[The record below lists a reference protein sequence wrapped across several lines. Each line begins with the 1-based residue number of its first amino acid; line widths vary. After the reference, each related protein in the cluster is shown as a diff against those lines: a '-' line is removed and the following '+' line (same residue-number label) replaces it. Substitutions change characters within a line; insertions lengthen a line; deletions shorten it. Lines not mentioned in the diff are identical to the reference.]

1 MKLTWLTVLAAT
13 TLALTGCG
21 QDKEQAGEEGKGA
34 PAAVVWKAQS
44 LWQAGTLP
52 HRIFEEFAQRVTER
66 SAGRLTIEA
75 LPVGTVVSST
85 ESLDAVG
92 AGILQAQ
99 QSGPA
104 YFTGKDAAFALISDP
119 QGGFETPE
127 QMRQWMRE
135 GGGLA
140 LARELYA
147 RYNVFF
153 VGGVWYGQESL
164 VSKKPIRKL
173 SDFKGVK
180 IRAPQGIGQD
190 IFQILGAAPVN
201 LPGSEVYTALERG
214 VIDASDWG
222 TLSMNQDL
230 GYHKLAP
237 YPSYPGF
244 HSMPMADFA
253 VNMDAWNALPD
264 DLKAL
269 VEEEVGNFATE
280 MVERNRAADEQ
291 VLANE
296 KEEGFEAIDL
306 PRQERRKF
314 REIARGVWKEYAAR
328 SPMAQR
334 VYDSQ
339 VAYLK
344 KLNLLD

>member
-1 MKLTWLTVLAAT
+1 MRITWVALLAAATLVLA
-13 TLALTGCG
+13 GCG
-21 QDKEQAGEEGKGA
+21 QDDGQDANA
-34 PAAVVWKAQS
+34 DIVWKAQS

-52 HRIFEEFAQRVTER
+52 HQIFEEFAQRVTER
-66 SAGRLTIEA
+66 SDGKLTIEPLA
-75 LPVGTVVSST
+75 VGAVVSST
-85 ESLDAVG
+85 ESLDAVS
-92 AGILQAQ
+92 AGILQAHH
-99 QSGPA
+99 SGPA
-104 YFTGKDAAFALISDP
+104 YFTGKDAAFALLSDP

-127 QMRQWMRE
+127 QMRQWMDN
-135 GGGLA
+135 GGGLD

-147 RYNVFF
+147 GYNVFF
-153 VGGVWYGQESL
+153 VGGVWYGAESL

-173 SDFKGVK
+173 ADFKGVK
-180 IRAPQGIGQD
+180 LRAPQGIGQD

-214 VIDASDWG
+214 VVDASDWG

-237 YPSYPGF
+237 YPIYPGY

-253 VNMDAWNALPD
+253 VNINVWNALPD

-269 VEEEVGNFATE
+269 VEEEVGIFATE
-280 MVERNRAADEQ
+280 MIKRNRAADEAI
-291 VLANE
+291 VAKADEL
-296 KEEGFEAIDL
+296 GFEVVDL
-306 PRQERRKF
+306 PAAERRKF
-314 REIARGVWKEYAAR
+314 REIAQGVWQEYAAR

-334 VYDSQ
+334 IYESQ

-344 KLNLLD
+344 QLGLLD

>member
-1 MKLTWLTVLAAT
+1 MRITWVALLAAATLVLA
-13 TLALTGCG
+13 GCG
-21 QDKEQAGEEGKGA
+21 QDDGQDANA
-34 PAAVVWKAQS
+34 DIVWKAQS

-52 HRIFEEFAQRVTER
+52 HQIFEEFAQRVTER
-66 SAGRLTIEA
+66 SDGKLTIEPLA
-75 LPVGTVVSST
+75 VGAVVSST
-85 ESLDAVG
+85 ESLDAVS
-92 AGILQAQ
+92 AGILQAHH
-99 QSGPA
+99 SGPA
-104 YFTGKDAAFALISDP
+104 YFTGKDAAFALLSDP

-127 QMRQWMRE
+127 QMRQWME
-135 GGGLA
+135 NGGGLD

-147 RYNVFF
+147 GYNVFF
-153 VGGVWYGQESL
+153 VGGVWYGAESL

-173 SDFKGVK
+173 ADFKGVK
-180 IRAPQGIGQD
+180 LRAPQGIGQD

-214 VIDASDWG
+214 VVDASDWG

-237 YPSYPGF
+237 YPIYPGY

-253 VNMDAWNALPD
+253 VNINVWNALPD

-269 VEEEVGNFATE
+269 VEEEVGIFATE
-280 MVERNRAADEQ
+280 MIKRNRAADEAI
-291 VLANE
+291 VAKADEL
-296 KEEGFEAIDL
+296 GFEVVDL
-306 PRQERRKF
+306 PTAERRKF
-314 REIARGVWKEYAAR
+314 REIAQGVWQEYAAR

-334 VYDSQ
+334 IYESQ

-344 KLNLLD
+344 QLGLLD

>member
-1 MKLTWLTVLAAT
+1 MRSAWAALLAAT
-13 TLALTGCG
+13 MLVLAGCG
-21 QDKEQAGEEGKGA
+21 QDDGEDADGKI
-34 PAAVVWKAQS
+34 VWKAQS

-52 HRIFEEFAQRVTER
+52 HQVFEEFAQRVTER
-66 SAGRLTIEA
+66 SEGRLTIEPLA
-75 LPVGTVVSST
+75 LGAVVSST
-85 ESLDAVG
+85 ESLDAVS
-92 AGILQAQ
+92 AGILQAHH
-99 QSGPA
+99 SGPA
-104 YFTGKDAAFALISDP
+104 YFTGKDAAFALLSDP

-127 QMRQWMRE
+127 QMRQWLDN
-135 GGGLA
+135 GGGLQ
-140 LARELYA
+140 LARELYG

-153 VGGVWYGQESL
+153 VGGVWYGAESL

-173 SDFKGVK
+173 TDFKGVK

-214 VIDASDWG
+214 VVDASDWG

-237 YPSYPGF
+237 YPIYPGY

-253 VNMDAWNALPD
+253 VNMNAWNALPD

-269 VEEEVGNFATE
+269 VIEEVGIFTTE
-280 MVERNRAADEQ
+280 MIERNRAADESIVAQ
-291 VLANE
+291 ADEL
-296 KEEGFEAIDL
+296 GFEAIDL
-306 PRQERRKF
+306 PAEERRKF
-314 REIARGVWKEYAAR
+314 RQIAQGVWKEYAAR

-334 VYDSQ
+334 IYDSQ

-344 KLNLLD
+344 QLGLLD

>member
-1 MKLTWLTVLAAT
+1 MRITWVALLAAATLVLA
-13 TLALTGCG
+13 GCG
-21 QDKEQAGEEGKGA
+21 QDDGQDANA
-34 PAAVVWKAQS
+34 DIVWKAQS

-52 HRIFEEFAQRVTER
+52 HQIFEEFAQRVSER
-66 SAGRLTIEA
+66 SNGKLTIEPLA
-75 LPVGTVVSST
+75 VGAVVSST
-85 ESLDAVG
+85 ESLDAVS
-92 AGILQAQ
+92 AGILQAHH
-99 QSGPA
+99 SGPA
-104 YFTGKDAAFALISDP
+104 YFTGKDAAFALLSDP

-127 QMRQWMRE
+127 QMRQWME
-135 GGGLA
+135 NGGGLD

-147 RYNVFF
+147 GYNVFF
-153 VGGVWYGQESL
+153 VGGVWYGAESL

-173 SDFKGVK
+173 ADFKGVK
-180 IRAPQGIGQD
+180 LRAPQGIGQD

-214 VIDASDWG
+214 VVDASDWG

-237 YPSYPGF
+237 YPIYPGY

-253 VNMDAWNALPD
+253 VNINVWNALPD

-269 VEEEVGNFATE
+269 VEEEVGIFATE
-280 MVERNRAADEQ
+280 MIKRNRAADEAI
-291 VLANE
+291 VAKADEL
-296 KEEGFEAIDL
+296 GFEVVDL
-306 PRQERRKF
+306 PTAERRKF
-314 REIARGVWKEYAAR
+314 REIAQGVWQEYAAR

-334 VYDSQ
+334 IYESQ

-344 KLNLLD
+344 QLGLLD

>member
-1 MKLTWLTVLAAT
+1 MKWAWAMLLSAAM
-13 TLALTGCG
+13 LMLSGCG
-21 QDKEQAGEEGKGA
+21 EQDQQEGTGGSND
-34 PAAVVWKAQS
+34 VIEWKAQS

-52 HRIFEEFAQRVTER
+52 HKIFEEFAQRVGER
-66 SAGRLTIEA
+66 SGGRLTIEA
-75 LPVGTVVSST
+75 LALNSIVSST

-92 AGILQAQ
+92 AGILHAQ
-99 QSGPA
+99 HSGPA
-104 YFTGKDAAFALISDP
+104 YFTGKDAAFALLSDP
-119 QGGFETPE
+119 QGGFETPA
-127 QMRQWMRE
+127 QMRQWMDT

-153 VGGVWYGQESL
+153 VGGVWYGAESL

-173 SDFKGVK
+173 TDLQGVK

-190 IFQILGAAPVN
+190 IFQLLGAAPVN

-214 VIDASDWG
+214 VVDASDWG

-237 YPSYPGF
+237 YPLYPGY

-253 VNMDAWNALPD
+253 VNMSQWNKLPD

-269 VEEEVGNFATE
+269 VEAEVAIFATE
-280 MVERNRAADEQ
+280 MIERNKAADEA
-291 VLANE
+291 VLAQADE
-296 KEEGFEAIDL
+296 LGFEAIDL
-306 PRQERRKF
+306 PKEERRKF
-314 REIARGVWKEYAAR
+314 REMARGVWKVYAAR

-334 VYDSQ
+334 IYDSQ
-339 VAYLK
+339 VAFLK
-344 KLNLLD
+344 QIDLLD

>member
-1 MKLTWLTVLAAT
+1 MRLRWIVLLAASMLS
-13 TLALTGCG
+13 LAGCG
-21 QDKEQAGEEGKGA
+21 QDKGQDGA
-34 PAAVVWKAQS
+34 QSESVVWKAQS

-52 HRIFEEFAQRVTER
+52 HQIFEAFAQRVTER
-66 SAGRLTIEA
+66 SGGRLEIDA
-75 LPVGTVVSST
+75 LPVGTVVSSP

-119 QGGFETPE
+119 QGAFETPE
-127 QMRQWMRE
+127 QMQQWLQQ

-153 VGGVWYGQESL
+153 VGGIWYGAESL

-173 SDFKGVK
+173 ADFKGVK

-214 VIDASDWG
+214 VVDASDWG

-230 GYHKLAP
+230 GFHKLAP

-253 VNMDAWNALPD
+253 VNMDAWNALPE

-269 VEEEVGNFATE
+269 VEEEVGKFATE
-280 MVERNRAADEQ
+280 MVDRNRAADEQ
-291 VLANE
+291 VLAHAAE
-296 KEEGFEAIDL
+296 DGFEPIDL
-306 PRQERRKF
+306 PTAERRKF
-314 REIARGVWKEYAAR
+314 REIARGVWKVYAAR

-339 VAYLK
+339 VAFLK
-344 KLNLLD
+344 QLNLLD

>member
-1 MKLTWLTVLAAT
+1 
-13 TLALTGCG
+13 
-21 QDKEQAGEEGKGA
+21 
-34 PAAVVWKAQS
+34 

-52 HRIFEEFAQRVTER
+52 HKIFEEFAQRVGER
-66 SAGRLTIEA
+66 SGGRLTIEA
-75 LPVGTVVSST
+75 LALNSIVSST

-92 AGILQAQ
+92 AGILHAQ
-99 QSGPA
+99 HSGPA
-104 YFTGKDAAFALISDP
+104 YFTGKDAAFALLSDP
-119 QGGFETPE
+119 QGGFETPA
-127 QMRQWMRE
+127 QMRQWMDT

-153 VGGVWYGQESL
+153 VGGVWYGAESL
-164 VSKKPIRKL
+164 VSKKPIRQL
-173 SDFKGVK
+173 TDLQGVK

-190 IFQILGAAPVN
+190 IFQLLGAAPVN

-214 VIDASDWG
+214 VVDASDWG

-237 YPSYPGF
+237 YPLYPGY

-253 VNMDAWNALPD
+253 VNMSQWNKLPD

-269 VEEEVGNFATE
+269 VEAEVAIFATE
-280 MVERNRAADEQ
+280 MIERNKAADEA
-291 VLANE
+291 VLAQADE
-296 KEEGFEAIDL
+296 LGFEAIDL
-306 PRQERRKF
+306 PKEERRKF
-314 REIARGVWKEYAAR
+314 REMARGVWKVYAAR

-334 VYDSQ
+334 IYDSQ
-339 VAYLK
+339 VAFLK
-344 KLNLLD
+344 QIDLLD

>member
-1 MKLTWLTVLAAT
+1 MRITWVALLAAATLVLA
-13 TLALTGCG
+13 GCG
-21 QDKEQAGEEGKGA
+21 QDDVQDANA
-34 PAAVVWKAQS
+34 DIVWKAQS

-52 HRIFEEFAQRVTER
+52 HQIFEEFAQRVSER
-66 SAGRLTIEA
+66 SNGKLTIEPLA
-75 LPVGTVVSST
+75 VGAVVSST
-85 ESLDAVG
+85 ESLDAVS
-92 AGILQAQ
+92 AGILQAHH
-99 QSGPA
+99 SGPA
-104 YFTGKDAAFALISDP
+104 YFTGKDAAFALLSDP

-127 QMRQWMRE
+127 QMRQWMDN
-135 GGGLA
+135 GGGLD

-147 RYNVFF
+147 GYNVFF
-153 VGGVWYGQESL
+153 VGGVWYGAESL

-173 SDFKGVK
+173 ADFKGVK
-180 IRAPQGIGQD
+180 LRAPQGIGQD

-214 VIDASDWG
+214 VVDASDWG

-237 YPSYPGF
+237 YPIYPGY

-253 VNMDAWNALPD
+253 VNINVWNALPD

-269 VEEEVGNFATE
+269 VEEEVGIFATE
-280 MVERNRAADEQ
+280 MIKRNRAADEAI
-291 VLANE
+291 VAKADEL
-296 KEEGFEAIDL
+296 GFEVVDL
-306 PRQERRKF
+306 PTAERRKF
-314 REIARGVWKEYAAR
+314 REIAQGVWQEYAAR

-334 VYDSQ
+334 IYESQ

-344 KLNLLD
+344 QLGLLD

>member
-1 MKLTWLTVLAAT
+1 MRITWVALLAAATLVLA
-13 TLALTGCG
+13 GCG
-21 QDKEQAGEEGKGA
+21 QDDVQDANA
-34 PAAVVWKAQS
+34 DIVWKAQS

-52 HRIFEEFAQRVTER
+52 HQIFEEFAQRVSER
-66 SAGRLTIEA
+66 SNGKLTIEPLA
-75 LPVGTVVSST
+75 VGAVVSST
-85 ESLDAVG
+85 ESLDAVS
-92 AGILQAQ
+92 AGILQAHH
-99 QSGPA
+99 SGPA
-104 YFTGKDAAFALISDP
+104 YFTGKDAAFALLSDP

-127 QMRQWMRE
+127 QMRQWME
-135 GGGLA
+135 NGGGLD

-147 RYNVFF
+147 GYNVFF
-153 VGGVWYGQESL
+153 VGGVWYGAESL

-173 SDFKGVK
+173 ADFKGVK
-180 IRAPQGIGQD
+180 LRAPQGIGQD

-214 VIDASDWG
+214 VVDASDWG

-237 YPSYPGF
+237 YPIYPGY

-253 VNMDAWNALPD
+253 VNINVWNALPD

-269 VEEEVGNFATE
+269 VEEEVGIFATE
-280 MVERNRAADEQ
+280 MIKRNRAADEAIVAQ
-291 VLANE
+291 ADEL
-296 KEEGFEAIDL
+296 GFEVVDL
-306 PRQERRKF
+306 PAAERRKF
-314 REIARGVWKEYAAR
+314 REIAQGVWQEYAAR

-334 VYDSQ
+334 IYESQ

-344 KLNLLD
+344 QLGLLD

>member
-1 MKLTWLTVLAAT
+1 MKLKAVALLAAAI
-13 TLALTGCG
+13 LLMAGCG
-21 QDKEQAGEEGKGA
+21 QDGGEDK
-34 PAAVVWKAQS
+34 VVWKAQS

-52 HRIFEEFAQRVTER
+52 HQIFEEFAQRVTER
-66 SAGRLTIEA
+66 SEGRLTIEPLA
-75 LPVGTVVSST
+75 VGSVVSST
-85 ESLDAVG
+85 ESLDAVS

-99 QSGPA
+99 HSGPA
-104 YFTGKDAAFALISDP
+104 YFTGKDAAFALLSDP

-127 QMRQWMRE
+127 QMRQWMDN
-135 GGGLA
+135 GGGLE

-153 VGGVWYGQESL
+153 VGGVWYGAESL
-164 VSKKPIRKL
+164 VAKKPIRTL
-173 SDFKGVK
+173 ADFKGVK

-214 VIDASDWG
+214 VVDASDWG

-237 YPSYPGF
+237 YPIYPGY

-253 VNMDAWNALPD
+253 VNMNAWNSLPD

-269 VEEEVGNFATE
+269 VEEETGIFATE
-280 MVERNRAADEQ
+280 MIERNRAADESIVAQ
-291 VLANE
+291 ADEL
-296 KEEGFEAIDL
+296 GFEVVDL
-306 PRQERRKF
+306 PTAERRKF
-314 REIARGVWKEYAAR
+314 RQIAQGVWQQYAAR

-339 VAYLK
+339 VAFLK
-344 KLNLLD
+344 QLGLLD

>member
-1 MKLTWLTVLAAT
+1 MKRAWAMLLSAAMLVLS
-13 TLALTGCG
+13 GCG
-21 QDKEQAGEEGKGA
+21 EQDQQEGAGGSNDVIE
-34 PAAVVWKAQS
+34 WKAQS

-52 HRIFEEFAQRVTER
+52 HKIFEEFAQRVGER
-66 SAGRLTIEA
+66 SGGRLTIEA
-75 LPVGTVVSST
+75 LALNSIVSST

-92 AGILQAQ
+92 AGILHAQ
-99 QSGPA
+99 HSGPA
-104 YFTGKDAAFALISDP
+104 YFTGKDAAFALLSDP
-119 QGGFETPE
+119 QGGFETPA
-127 QMRQWMRE
+127 QMRQWMDT

-153 VGGVWYGQESL
+153 VGGVWYGAESL

-173 SDFKGVK
+173 TDLQGVK

-190 IFQILGAAPVN
+190 IFQLLGAAPVN

-214 VIDASDWG
+214 VVDASDWG

-237 YPSYPGF
+237 YPLYPGY

-253 VNMDAWNALPD
+253 VNMSQWNKLPD

-269 VEEEVGNFATE
+269 VEAEVAIFATE
-280 MVERNRAADEQ
+280 MIERNKAADEA
-291 VLANE
+291 VLAQADE
-296 KEEGFEAIDL
+296 LGFEAIDL
-306 PRQERRKF
+306 PKEERRKF
-314 REIARGVWKEYAAR
+314 REMARGVWKVYAAR

-334 VYDSQ
+334 IYDSQ
-339 VAYLK
+339 VAFLK
-344 KLNLLD
+344 QIDLLD

>member
-1 MKLTWLTVLAAT
+1 MRSTWAALLAAAMLVLA
-13 TLALTGCG
+13 GCG
-21 QDKEQAGEEGKGA
+21 QDGQDADGGI
-34 PAAVVWKAQS
+34 VWKAQP

-52 HRIFEEFAQRVTER
+52 HQIFEEFAQRVTER
-66 SAGRLTIEA
+66 SEGRLTIEPLA
-75 LPVGTVVSST
+75 LGAVVSST
-85 ESLDAVG
+85 ESLDAVS

-99 QSGPA
+99 HSGPA
-104 YFTGKDAAFALISDP
+104 YFTGKDAAFALLSDP

-127 QMRQWMRE
+127 QMRQWLDN
-135 GGGLA
+135 GGGLE
-140 LARELYA
+140 LARELYG

-153 VGGVWYGQESL
+153 VGGVWYGAESL

-173 SDFKGVK
+173 TDFKGVK

-214 VIDASDWG
+214 VVDASDWG

-237 YPSYPGF
+237 YPIYPGY
-244 HSMPMADFA
+244 HSMPLADFA
-253 VNMDAWNALPD
+253 VNMNSWNALPD

-269 VEEEVGNFATE
+269 VVEEVGIFATE
-280 MVERNRAADEQ
+280 MIERNRAADEAIVAQ
-291 VLANE
+291 ADEL
-296 KEEGFEAIDL
+296 GFEAIDL
-306 PRQERRKF
+306 PADERRKF
-314 REIARGVWKEYAAR
+314 RQIAQGVWKEYAAR

-334 VYDSQ
+334 IYDSQ

-344 KLNLLD
+344 QLGLLD

>member
-1 MKLTWLTVLAAT
+1 MRSMWAALLAAAMLVLA
-13 TLALTGCG
+13 GCG
-21 QDKEQAGEEGKGA
+21 QDGQDADGDI
-34 PAAVVWKAQS
+34 VWKAQS

-52 HRIFEEFAQRVTER
+52 HQIFEEFAQRVTER
-66 SAGRLTIEA
+66 SEGRLTIEPLA
-75 LPVGTVVSST
+75 LGAVVSST
-85 ESLDAVG
+85 ESLDAVS

-99 QSGPA
+99 HSGPA
-104 YFTGKDAAFALISDP
+104 YFTGKDAAFALLSDP

-127 QMRQWMRE
+127 QMRQWLDN
-135 GGGLA
+135 GGGLE
-140 LARELYA
+140 LARELYG

-153 VGGVWYGQESL
+153 VGGVWYGAESL

-173 SDFKGVK
+173 TDFKGVK

-214 VIDASDWG
+214 VVDASDWG

-237 YPSYPGF
+237 YPIYPGY
-244 HSMPMADFA
+244 HSMPLADFA
-253 VNMDAWNALPD
+253 VNMNSWNALPD

-269 VEEEVGNFATE
+269 VVEEVGIFATE
-280 MVERNRAADEQ
+280 MIERNRAADEAIVAQ
-291 VLANE
+291 ADEL
-296 KEEGFEAIDL
+296 GFEAIDL
-306 PRQERRKF
+306 PADERRKF
-314 REIARGVWKEYAAR
+314 RQIAQGVWKEYAAR

-334 VYDSQ
+334 IYDSQ

-344 KLNLLD
+344 QLGLLD